1 MSAPKSKFM
10 KEFDVLPILKYFD
23 DRESIIQRFKDLAEL
38 IDIHSV
44 KKISKLEKRVRELE
58 EWVEVL
64 RNSETD
70 HDRCKRTGTGF

>member
-70 HDRCKRTGTGF
+70 HDRFKRTGTGF